1 MTLQIAFLIGKWSEE
16 NFCTGDCQRDSPLTK
31 LLPTI
36 LAQPSLPRQRCY
48 NVGNKKHTLQHYF
61 VLYTYPHVYTL
72 THSKEWGSTSYS
84 TQPKPGHQFWS
95 FIRTQSRAFVYVS
108 SPATAAALQ
117 WQNWIIARD
126 QMSGKAWNILSTVP
140 LGTNLLS
147 HALHTA
153 RGPRGQGPCQE
164 LVLLSQEPLAPGKR
178 QLT

>member
-95 FIRTQSRAFVYVS
+95 FIRTQSRAFVCVVS
-108 SPATAAALQ
+108 GHCCRTPVAELNNCKRSNV
-117 WQNWIIARD
+117 WQSLKYIINCSFRNKFAEPC
-126 QMSGKAWNILSTVP
+126 STY
-140 LGTNLLS
+140 S
-147 HALHTA
+147 K
-153 RGPRGQGPCQE
+153 GP
-164 LVLLSQEPLAPGKR
+164 
-178 QLT
+178 